1 MRDNHIIRNFFKYVS
16 MNVMGMIGL
25 SCYILADTFFIA
37 KGMGSTG
44 LTALNLAIPVYS
56 LISGIGLMIG
66 MGGATRYSIRK
77 GQKREELANEYFTTC
92 VRGTLA
98 FSLIL
103 VALGLFLS
111 EPITRILGADAQVF
125 DMTNIYL
132 KVILLFSP
140 MFMMNHVLLCF
151 TRNDGKPRLA
161 MIAMLSGSFANIILD
176 YVFIFPL
183 KMGIFGA
190 VLATGFSPVISMLVL
205 STAWMKKKNGFHI
218 RKTEISLKRLLDV
231 SSLGLPS
238 LVTELSSGLVIIV
251 FNFIILGLM
260 GNTGVAAYGVIANI
274 SLVVVSM
281 FNGVAQGMQ
290 PLLSHYYGTG
300 EKHQVNK
307 IFACGTVAILVI
319 SAVIY
324 GSICIWNGDIV
335 AVFNSEGDS
344 LLQTTAMQGM
354 LLYFL
359 ACPFAG
365 WNVITAVYFTSV
377 DQPLPS
383 HIISLMRGFFVI
395 LPVIFLLSFVG
406 GMTGVWL
413 SFPVAEGITALFAGF
428 CFWKRMRKASRSNL
442 KSL

>member
-1 MRDNHIIRNFFKYVS
+1 MRDNHVIRNFFKYVS
-16 MNVMGMIGL
+16 MNIMGMIGL

-37 KGMGSTG
+37 KGMGATG

-56 LISGIGLMIG
+56 LISGLGLMIG

-77 GQKREELANEYFTTC
+77 GQKKEELANEYFITC
-92 VRGTLA
+92 VRSTLG
-98 FSLIL
+98 FSIL
-103 VALGLFLS
+103 LVLLGLFLS
-111 EPITRILGADAQVF
+111 EPITKLLGADAQVF

-132 KVILLFSP
+132 KVVLLFSP

-161 MIAMLSGSFANIILD
+161 MTAMLSGSIANIILD

-183 KMGIFGA
+183 QMGIFGA
-190 VLATGFSPVISMLVL
+190 VLATGFSPVISMTVL
-205 STAWMKKKNGFHI
+205 STAWLKKKNGFHL
-218 RKTEISLKRLLDV
+218 RKTELSPKRLLDIC
-231 SSLGLPS
+231 SLGLPS

-274 SLVVVSM
+274 SLVVLSI

-290 PLLSHYYGTG
+290 PLISHYYGTG

-307 IFACGTVAILVI
+307 IFSCGTVVVLAV
-319 SAVIY
+319 SAVVY
-324 GSICIWNGDIV
+324 GMICLWNGEI
-335 AVFNSEGDS
+335 AGLFNSEGDM
-344 LLQTTAMQGM
+344 LLQETAVRGM
-354 LLYFL
+354 LLYFT

-365 WNVITAVYFTSV
+365 WNVIAAVYFTSV
-377 DQPLPS
+377 DRPVPS
-383 HIISLMRGFFVI
+383 HIISLLRGFFVI
-395 LPVIFLLSFVG
+395 LPVIFLLSMLG

-428 CFWKRMRKASRSNL
+428 CFWRHIKGSQI
-442 KSL
+442 